1 MGDRDTIDDIRRALS
16 SPRDVAD
23 KLGLRGRV
31 EGHGFKA
38 VCPAHGDRSPSLSLT
53 VGPDGTLRVRCFGCE
68 LAGDVFSLVAAVER
82 LETGRDFPAVL
93 EAAARIA
100 GVTLTDRPS
109 GAPRAPRAPLPPPMP
124 AGPPPLDDERF
135 AEIVA
140 PLLTMGRLDT
150 DDEVRERGRSAVC
163 GDVCDYLASRGL
175 LDLAR
180 AEGWAALPPQGPSQA
195 SWVAML
201 VDLFGEDDVKRTG
214 LVPVGEDGAIVPRGF
229 VQGGARLVIPWRR
242 PDGVI
247 TTLQRRRLDDQ
258 KPKYVSPMGR
268 APRFP
273 YGIERLGAWDP
284 TIPIVLVEGAI
295 DTEAMRV
302 ICARQGTPAVVLGI
316 QGVQGWRSEW
326 CEYFRGRVTAVAFD
340 NVPTDQSESSL
351 RKVEAM
357 RKGIERL
364 IADLEPWGVARIER
378 WRPSGDAKDWADMLV
393 EPASVKG
400 AA

>member
-16 SPRDVAD
+16 NPREVAD
-23 KLGLRGRV
+23 RLGLRGRP

-68 LAGDVFSLVAAVER
+68 LAGDIFSLVAAVER
-82 LETGRDFPAVL
+82 LDTGRDFPAVL

-150 DDEVRERGRSAVC
+150 EDEVRERGRSAVC

-180 AEGWAALPPQGPSQA
+180 AEGWAALPPQGPSQV

-201 VDLFGEDDVKRTG
+201 VELFGEDDVKRTG

-229 VQGGARLVIPWRR
+229 VQPGARLVIPWRR

-273 YGIERLGAWDP
+273 YGIERLATAHAETP
-284 TIPIVLVEGAI
+284 VAIAEGAI
-295 DTEAMRV
+295 DSAALRTLRRDA
-302 ICARQGTPAVVLGI
+302 GKPAVVVGI
-316 QGVQGWRSEW
+316 QGVSGWRKEW
-326 CEYFRGRVTAVAFD
+326 AHLFAHRPVAIALDPDAAGEGAV
-340 NVPTDQSESSL
+340 E
-351 RKVEAM
+351 
-357 RKGIERL
+357 GIRS
-364 IADLEPWGVARIER
+364 DLERALARMPAER
-378 WRPSGDAKDWADMLV
+378 WRPPAGAKDWGALF
-393 EPASVKG
+393 EPRHDVKG